1 MQNIC
6 RYDQD
11 VKMLWSKCAFF
22 LVDYAKSNALVLLT
36 EGKVV
41 DPQSEWWGNLL
52 ISAYEI
58 AKS

>member
-22 LVDYAKSNALVLLT
+22 LVDYAKNNALVLLT

-41 DPQSEWWGNLL
+41 DP
-52 ISAYEI
+52 
-58 AKS
+58 